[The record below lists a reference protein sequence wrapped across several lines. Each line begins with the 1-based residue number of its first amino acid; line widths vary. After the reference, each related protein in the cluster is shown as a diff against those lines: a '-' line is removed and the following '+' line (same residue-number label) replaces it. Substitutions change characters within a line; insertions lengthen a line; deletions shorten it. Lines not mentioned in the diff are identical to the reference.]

1 MLKLTQRHFESVT
14 KRNRCDF
21 PLYSKPI
28 LNIATQ
34 NSKATQVKL
43 VGSMKD
49 QWTQF
54 MATGGRSVEEWEA
67 WYMNNGGANK
77 IKLATD
83 KLYEMLNKMP
93 LDHAVFTRELAE
105 LYILDLVINKTHYGM
120 SGEYHSVLAVARH
133 FGSDHRFSTP
143 EEESQGIDAWLG
155 SCPVQVKP
163 HDSVKMHHVYNGAD
177 VDKTLVVTY
186 EAKKDACYIHNP
198 EFYQRY
204 MEQQCEPSLN

>member
-43 VGSMKD
+43 VGSMKE

-54 MATGGRSVEEWEA
+54 MSTGGRSIEEWEA
-67 WYMNNGGANK
+67 WYMNNGGAAK
-77 IKLATD
+77 IRAATD

-93 LDHAVFTRELAE
+93 LDHSVFTRELAE
-105 LYILDLVINKTHYGM
+105 LYIQDLVFNKTHYGM
-120 SGEYHSVLAVARH
+120 SGEYHSVLAVAQY
-133 FGSDHRFSTP
+133 FGAEHRFSTP

-155 SCPVQVKP
+155 DCPVQVKP
-163 HDSVKMHHVYNGAD
+163 QDSVKMHHVYNGAD
-177 VDKTLVVTY
+177 VTKTLVVTY

-198 EFYQRY
+198 EFYKQHV
-204 MEQQCEPSLN
+204 EQ